1 MQAIKLP
8 VMVIFQDVTPI
19 LSLLYSRSK
28 DRTINLQ
35 RVKINASLLRFILGL
50 VSLKLEKNPYNSI
63 PTIIE
68 EIDDNETKMEE
79 ETTRELKAFKR
90 KLK

>member
-50 VSLKLEKNPYNSI
+50 VSLKLEKNPYKQNTEL
-63 PTIIE
+63 PMYTTLIILCIYDFGE
-68 EIDDNETKMEE
+68 KIAIN
-79 ETTRELKAFKR
+79 
-90 KLK
+90 